1 MQDDQNRYGQ
11 DEEPIESSGHSDS
24 AVEVQSG

>member
-1 MQDDQNRYGQ
+1 MQDNQNRYDQ
-11 DEEPIESSGHSDS
+11 EEEPIESSGHSDS